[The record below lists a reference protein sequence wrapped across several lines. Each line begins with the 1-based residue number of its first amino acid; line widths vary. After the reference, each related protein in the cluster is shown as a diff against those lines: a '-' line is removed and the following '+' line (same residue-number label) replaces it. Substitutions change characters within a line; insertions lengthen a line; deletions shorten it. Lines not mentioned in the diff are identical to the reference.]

1 MESQAATFSLP
12 HLYIGQN
19 DEYTVQKCLKGRP
32 SMKKLLTAVLALSL
46 LGCKTG
52 TVTLEGNTV
61 KISTA
66 PSAADAVQIPNPFT
80 SRAGLADAAKAAG
93 FELAVPEKVNGSPR
107 RDIQTI
113 DGEMIQVFYGDED
126 DEVCIRKAPGG
137 EDISG
142 DYNSYAQV
150 TAVDVDGT
158 SVTMKGENSLIRLAL
173 WTSGGYTYSISARSG
188 MSSSDMAALVRSVR

>member
-1 MESQAATFSLP
+1 
-12 HLYIGQN
+12 
-19 DEYTVQKCLKGRP
+19 
-32 SMKKLLTAVLALSL
+32 MKKLLTAVLALSL

-80 SRAGLADAAKAAG
+80 SRAGLTDAAKAAG

-126 DEVCIRKAPGG
+126 DEVCIRCDHEGG
-137 EDISG
+137 KQPDPPCPLDQRRVYLFHLRPLRHE
-142 DYNSYAQV
+142 Q
-150 TAVDVDGT
+150 
-158 SVTMKGENSLIRLAL
+158 L
-173 WTSGGYTYSISARSG
+173 
-188 MSSSDMAALVRSVR
+188 